1 LKYLLVE
8 NQEIIDNLKRHLYL
22 RSIAEAFS
30 KIIIFGSE
38 DIGEV
43 KYQEERLSLL
53 SDLFEMLTKE
63 QDPDINSNIAFIISH
78 LLTFGA

>member
-1 LKYLLVE
+1 M
-8 NQEIIDNLKRHLYL
+8 KRHLYL

-30 KIIIFGSE
+30 KIITIQQE
-38 DIGEV
+38 NIGEV

-63 QDPDINSNIAFIISH
+63 QDPDINENIQWIIEVI
-78 LLTFGA
+78 FGERSY